1 MPESENPKHPDD
13 WRAGFREGFRDGFRD
28 SGAAR
33 QGDPKDARGEDE
45 DGGNADSEGGGKH
58 RAEGRNG
65 GSGGQGQR
73 DKGDG
78 DEHDRDSGGQKRNY
92 KFLWILGAVAVV
104 AIVGVL
110 LYHFMVGRYWE
121 STKDAYVNGNMVR
134 LQPQVTGT
142 VTYIGA
148 DQTQPVKVGQILVQL
163 DPKDAEVALAQAKAN
178 LAQTVRDVVQ
188 LFADEKRQA
197 AVLYAQQAQLIR
209 ANKELA
215 RDRGLVGT
223 RGVSQEEL
231 ERAEENA
238 RNAEAGIRQARASLE
253 SVRAQIAG
261 TQPATHPRVLLA
273 ESNLRNA
280 WIARNRTTVRSPL
293 NGYMV
298 RREVQLGQ
306 QVTPATE
313 MLAITPLDSV
323 WIDANFKET
332 QLENIRINQP
342 VTIEADIYGSDVEY
356 HGRVLGL
363 TAGTGSSLAVL
374 PSENATGNWIKIV
387 QRLPVRIGLDPRE
400 LRDHPLYLGLSTKV
414 EVDHHDLSGA
424 SLSNVPVWPA
434 AMQTNIYAQQD
445 AGVTAEID
453 NIVRTNLQ
461 GWEEANGNPPVASSA
476 GTFSEGTAPND
487 APEVTSKAAASGSAG
502 DNAKLRAAD
511 GGTGQRSANMHI
523 ADVHP

>member
-1 MPESENPKHPDD
+1 MADNHDEQ
-13 WRAGFREGFRDGFRD
+13 R
-28 SGAAR
+28 
-33 QGDPKDARGEDE
+33 KDAGGEDE
-45 DGGNADSEGGGKH
+45 GKDRADSGKGEQH
-58 RAEGRNG
+58 
-65 GSGGQGQR
+65 
-73 DKGDG
+73 
-78 DEHDRDSGGQKRNY
+78 HNY
-92 KFLWILGAVAVV
+92 KFLWIGGAVVVV
-104 AIVGVL
+104 ATIAIL
-110 LYHFMVGRYWE
+110 IYHFMVGQYHIT
-121 STKDAYVNGNMVR
+121 TKDAYVNGNMVR

-148 DQTQPVKVGQILVQL
+148 DQTQSVTVGQILVQL
-163 DPKDAEVALAQAKAN
+163 DAKDADVALSQAKAN

-188 LFADEKRQA
+188 LFSDEKRQE
-197 AVLYAQQAQLIR
+197 AVLYAQQAQLVR

-231 ERAEENA
+231 ERAEESA
-238 RNAEAGIRQARASLE
+238 RSAEAGIRQAHASLE

-280 WIARNRTTVRSPL
+280 WLAKNRTNVRSPL

-313 MLAITPLDSV
+313 MVAITPLDSV

-342 VTIEADIYGSDVEY
+342 VTIKADIYGSDVEY

-363 TAGTGSSLAVL
+363 TAGTGASLAVL
-374 PSENATGNWIKIV
+374 PPENATGNWIKIV

-414 EVDHHDLSGA
+414 DIDVHDLNGG
-424 SLSNVPVWPA
+424 SLSKTAVWPA
-434 AMQTNIYAQQD
+434 AMQTNVYAEQD

-453 NIVRTNLQ
+453 NIVRANLQ
-461 GWEEANGNPPVASSA
+461 GYEEANGNPPVASSA
-476 GTFSEGTAPND
+476 DAFRDGATAGSPHAATTAG
-487 APEVTSKAAASGSAG
+487 APGSPHAAMTNGAHEATARAPTQRAGAASATHV
-502 DNAKLRAAD
+502 ATA
-511 GGTGQRSANMHI
+511 
-523 ADVHP
+523 HP

>member
-1 MPESENPKHPDD
+1 MTDNEAPNRH
-13 WRAGFREGFRDGFRD
+13 G
-28 SGAAR
+28 R
-33 QGDPKDARGEDE
+33 QDE
-45 DGGNADSEGGGKH
+45 DPGGK
-58 RAEGRNG
+58 GDDDQG
-65 GSGGQGQR
+65 GPQ
-73 DKGDG
+73 
-78 DEHDRDSGGQKRNY
+78 HNY
-92 KFLWILGAVAVV
+92 EFLWIFGAVAVV
-104 AIVGVL
+104 AVVSILV
-110 LYHFMVGRYWE
+110 YHFMVGQYCE

-163 DPKDAEVALAQAKAN
+163 DAKDADVALAQAKAN

-188 LFADEKRQA
+188 LFADEKRQD

-231 ERAEENA
+231 ERAEETA
-238 RNAEAGIRQARASLE
+238 RSAEAGIREARASLE

-280 WIARNRTTVRSPL
+280 WIAKNRTTVRSPL

-342 VTIEADIYGSDVEY
+342 VSIKADIYGSDVEY

-363 TAGTGSSLAVL
+363 TAGTGASLAVL

-414 EVDHHDLSGA
+414 VINHHDLSGA
-424 SLSNVPVWPA
+424 SLSQVAVWPA
-434 AMQTNIYAQQD
+434 AMETNVYAQQD

-461 GWEEANGNPPVASSA
+461 GWEEANGNPPVASSVD
-476 GTFSEGTAPND
+476 TNAP
-487 APEVTSKAAASGSAG
+487 AHAANTHMA
-502 DNAKLRAAD
+502 NA
-511 GGTGQRSANMHI
+511 
-523 ADVHP
+523 HP

>member
-1 MPESENPKHPDD
+1 M
-13 WRAGFREGFRDGFRD
+13 
-28 SGAAR
+28 
-33 QGDPKDARGEDE
+33 
-45 DGGNADSEGGGKH
+45 ADSEVPNQHDDSQG
-58 RAEGRNG
+58 NG
-65 GSGGQGQR
+65 S
-73 DKGDG
+73 DK
-78 DEHDRDSGGQKRNY
+78 GGQKHNY
-92 KFLWILGAVAVV
+92 MFLWIFGAVAVV
-104 AIVGVL
+104 AVL
-110 LYHFMVGRYWE
+110 GILIYHFTVGRYYE
-121 STKDAYVNGNMVR
+121 STKDAYVNGNMIR

-148 DQTQPVKVGQILVQL
+148 DQTQAVKVGQILVQL
-163 DPKDAEVALAQAKAN
+163 DPKDADVQLAQAKAN

-188 LFADEKRQA
+188 LFADEKRQE
-197 AVLYAQQAQLIR
+197 AVLYAQQAQLVL

-231 ERAEENA
+231 ERAEESA
-238 RNAEAGIRQARASLE
+238 RSAEAGIRQARASLE

-342 VTIEADIYGSDVEY
+342 VTIKADIYGSDVEY

-374 PSENATGNWIKIV
+374 PAENATGNWIKIV

-414 EVDHHDLSGA
+414 VVNHHDLSGA
-424 SLSNVPVWPA
+424 TLSKVAVWPA
-434 AMQTNIYAQQD
+434 AMQTNVYAQQD

-461 GWEEANGNPPVASSA
+461 GWEEANGTSPVASSA
-476 GTFSEGTAPND
+476 DASQEGNATTGPSA
-487 APEVTSKAAASGSAG
+487 ATS
-502 DNAKLRAAD
+502 RAAD
-511 GGTGQRSANMHI
+511 AKLPDPAANTHV
-523 ADVHP
+523 ANAHP

>member
-1 MPESENPKHPDD
+1 MADNELPRRPDD
-13 WRAGFREGFRDGFRD
+13 SQPGYREGYRDGYRD
-28 SGAAR
+28 SDAASHR
-33 QGDPKDARGEDE
+33 
-45 DGGNADSEGGGKH
+45 ADSEDDGAREQDEGDHGEGGK
-58 RAEGRNG
+58 G
-65 GSGGQGQR
+65 
-73 DKGDG
+73 GDG
-78 DEHDRDSGGQKRNY
+78 KGRQKHNY
-92 KFLWILGAVAVV
+92 KFLWIFGAVAVV
-104 AIVGVL
+104 AIVGIL
-110 LYHFMVGRYWE
+110 IYHFMVGQYHVT
-121 STKDAYVNGNMVR
+121 TKDAYVNGNMVR

-148 DQTQPVKVGQILVQL
+148 DQTQPVEVGQILVQL
-163 DPKDAEVALAQAKAN
+163 DGKDADVALAQAKAN

-188 LFADEKRQA
+188 LFADEKRQE
-197 AVLYAQQAQLIR
+197 AVLYAQQAQLTR

-231 ERAEENA
+231 ERSEESA
-238 RNAEAGIRQARASLE
+238 RSAEAGIRQAHASLE

-280 WIARNRTTVRSPL
+280 WLAKNRTSVRSPL
-293 NGYMV
+293 NGYLV

-313 MLAITPLDSV
+313 MIAITPLDSV

-332 QLENIRINQP
+332 QLEKIRINQP
-342 VTIEADIYGSDVEY
+342 VTIKADIYGSDVEY

-374 PSENATGNWIKIV
+374 PPENATGNWIKIV

-414 EVDHHDLSGA
+414 DIDLHDLSGA
-424 SLSNVPVWPA
+424 PLSKVAVWPA
-434 AMQTNIYAQQD
+434 AMETNVYAQQD

-461 GWEEANGNPPVASSA
+461 GWQEANGNPPVA
-476 GTFSEGTAPND
+476 
-487 APEVTSKAAASGSAG
+487 GSADAFQEG
-502 DNAKLRAAD
+502 VAPKTHVASSD
-511 GGTGQRSANMHI
+511 H
-523 ADVHP
+523 

>member
-1 MPESENPKHPDD
+1 MADHELSSRPDD
-13 WRAGFREGFRDGFRD
+13 SQTGYREGYRDGYRD
-28 SGAAR
+28 SGADGKKEAKE
-33 QGDPKDARGEDE
+33 GEPEKKDDKKSQDDKKGQDDKTEGEP
-45 DGGNADSEGGGKH
+45 
-58 RAEGRNG
+58 
-65 GSGGQGQR
+65 
-73 DKGDG
+73 
-78 DEHDRDSGGQKRNY
+78 KRNY
-92 KFLWILGAVAVV
+92 KFLWIFGAVAVV
-104 AIVGVL
+104 AVVGIL
-110 LYHFMVGRYWE
+110 IYHFMVGQYHV
-121 STKDAYVNGNMVR
+121 TTTDAYVNGNMVR
-134 LQPQVTGT
+134 LQPQITGT

-148 DQTQPVKVGQILVQL
+148 DQTQAVKVGQILVQL
-163 DPKDAEVALAQAKAN
+163 DGKDAEVALAQSKAN

-188 LFADEKRQA
+188 LFADQKRQE
-197 AVLYAQQAQLIR
+197 AVVYAQQAQLTR

-231 ERAEENA
+231 ERAEESA
-238 RNAEAGIRQARASLE
+238 RSAEAGIRQARASLE

-261 TQPATHPRVLLA
+261 TEPATHPRVLLA

-313 MLAITPLDSV
+313 MVAITPLDTV

-332 QLENIRINQP
+332 ELENIRINQP
-342 VTIEADIYGSDVEY
+342 VTIKTDIYGSDVEY

-374 PSENATGNWIKIV
+374 PPENATGNWIKIV

-414 EVDHHDLSGA
+414 DVDLHDLSGA
-424 SLSNVPVWPA
+424 SLSKIAVWPA
-434 AMQTNIYAQQD
+434 AMETNVYAQQD
-445 AGVTAEID
+445 AGVTTEID

-461 GWEEANGNPPVASSA
+461 GYEEANGNPPVASSA
-476 GTFSEGTAPND
+476 DTSEP
-487 APEVTSKAAASGSAG
+487 VTHVAEA
-502 DNAKLRAAD
+502 
-511 GGTGQRSANMHI
+511 
-523 ADVHP
+523 HP

>member
-1 MPESENPKHPDD
+1 MQPTCSTRWVAGGGTPNRTPCWSRFRATPHWTYRMHPMADNHD
-13 WRAGFREGFRDGFRD
+13 EQR
-28 SGAAR
+28 
-33 QGDPKDARGEDE
+33 KDAGGKDE
-45 DGGNADSEGGGKH
+45 GKDRADGG
-58 RAEGRNG
+58 
-65 GSGGQGQR
+65 
-73 DKGDG
+73 KG
-78 DEHDRDSGGQKRNY
+78 EHHHNY
-92 KFLWILGAVAVV
+92 KFLWIGGAVVVV
-104 AIVGVL
+104 ATIAVL
-110 LYHFMVGRYWE
+110 IYHFMVGQYHVT
-121 STKDAYVNGNMVR
+121 TKDAYVNGNMVR

-163 DPKDAEVALAQAKAN
+163 DAKDADVALSQAKAN

-188 LFADEKRQA
+188 LFSDEKRQE
-197 AVLYAQQAQLIR
+197 AVLYAQQAQLVR

-231 ERAEENA
+231 ERAEEAA
-238 RNAEAGIRQARASLE
+238 RSAEAGIRQAHASLE

-280 WIARNRTTVRSPL
+280 WLAKNRTNVRSPL

-313 MLAITPLDSV
+313 MVAITPLDSV

-342 VTIEADIYGSDVEY
+342 VTIKADIYGSDVEY

-363 TAGTGSSLAVL
+363 TAGTGASLAVL
-374 PSENATGNWIKIV
+374 PPENATGNWIKIV

-400 LRDHPLYLGLSTKV
+400 LRDHPLFLGLSTTV
-414 EVDHHDLSGA
+414 EIDLHNTDGA
-424 SLSNVPVWPA
+424 SLAQQPVWRA
-434 AMQTNIYAQQD
+434 EMQTDVYAGQD
-445 AGVTAEID
+445 AGVESEIRRILD
-453 NIVRTNLQ
+453 ENLKSLQ
-461 GWEEANGNPPVASSA
+461 
-476 GTFSEGTAPND
+476 
-487 APEVTSKAAASGSAG
+487 
-502 DNAKLRAAD
+502 
-511 GGTGQRSANMHI
+511 
-523 ADVHP
+523 